1 MAEKAIKAVILSRVS
16 SKDQQE
22 GYSLEVQTERL
33 EKYCDRKGLHIL
45 KKFKIC

>member
-33 EKYCDRKGLHIL
+33 ENIVIEKDYI
-45 KKFKIC
+45 F